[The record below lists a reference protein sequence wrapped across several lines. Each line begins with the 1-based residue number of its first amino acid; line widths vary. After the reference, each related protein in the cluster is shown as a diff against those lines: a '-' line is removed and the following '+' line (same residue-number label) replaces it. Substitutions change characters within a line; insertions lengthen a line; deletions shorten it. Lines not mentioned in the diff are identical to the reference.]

1 MKKSWLSLCFA
12 VYGLFC
18 IFGMS
23 MTAYAKEKEEN
34 TVKEGVYA
42 QDISLGGMTEKEA
55 EAEINAYVDSLMEIP
70 LTLTVADGQEVSVT
84 PAQLGMVWANP
95 GIVKEAVSLGT
106 QGNIVQRYKA
116 VEDLAHEKYVFDIEL
131 GFDTEMISAFL
142 TENGT
147 KYDVKAVDMTLTGS
161 RGNFTVV
168 EGQEGYALNVE
179 ASVSLLE
186 DYLVNNWGRSEET
199 ISLVVDVQ
207 EPRGTEEELLQ
218 LTDVLGTFTTSYKS
232 SAAGRC
238 MNVENGCKKI
248 NGTILYP
255 GDEFS
260 TYDVVSPF
268 TRENGYDVAG
278 AYLKGK
284 VIDSVG
290 GGICQVSTTLYNA
303 VLLSELD
310 VTMRYNHSMVVTYVE
325 PSMDAAISESAG
337 KDFRFVNNR
346 EHPIYIEGYTEN
358 KKITFVIYGVET
370 RSSDRTVE
378 YEAEILQETPAGP
391 EVIYTDASR
400 PVGYVASQGAHIGY
414 KARLWKIV
422 KENGEVVSREKVN
435 NSTYAMSPRSATVG
449 VATSDPNVYNQIMAA
464 IATGSIDHVKNV
476 AASLS
481 AGQQVSAEVTEM
493 PVEE

>member
-1 MKKSWLSLCFA
+1 MKKFWVLLCLLA
-12 VYGLFC
+12 CTVFC
-18 IFGMS
+18 ISGTS
-23 MTAYAKEKEEN
+23 LKAYAKEEE
-34 TVKEGVYA
+34 TIKEGVYA
-42 QDISLGGMTEKEA
+42 QDISLGGMTKKEA
-55 EAEINAYVDSLMEIP
+55 AEAISAYVDSLMEIP
-70 LTLTVADGQEVSVT
+70 LTLTVVDEKEVSVT
-84 PAQLGMVWANP
+84 PAELGLIWTNP
-95 GIVKEAVSLGT
+95 GIVKEAAELGT

-116 VEDLAHEKYVFDIEL
+116 KEDLLHEKYVFDIEL
-131 GFDTEMISAFL
+131 SFDQEMISAFL
-142 TENGT
+142 TEKCT
-147 KYDVKAVDMTLTGS
+147 KYDIKAVDMTLSGS
-161 RGNFTVV
+161 KGNFTVV

-179 ASVSLLE
+179 ASVMLLE
-186 DYLVNNWGRSEET
+186 DYLINTWEHTEDT
-199 ISLVVDVQ
+199 IALQVDVQ
-207 EPRGTEEELLQ
+207 EPRGTKEELLK
-218 LTDVLGTFTTSYKS
+218 LTDVLGTYTTSYKS

-238 MNVENGCKKI
+238 ANVENGCSKI

-260 TYDVVSPF
+260 TYDLVSPF

-290 GGICQVSTTLYNA
+290 GGVCQVSTTLYNA

-310 VTMRYNHSMVVTYVE
+310 ITMRYNHSMIVTYVK

-337 KDFRFVNNR
+337 KDFRFVNNL
-346 EHPIYIEGYTEN
+346 EHPIYIEGHTEN
-358 KKITFVIYGVET
+358 KNITFTIYGVET
-370 RSSDRTVE
+370 RSADRTIE
-378 YEAEILQETPAGP
+378 FEAEILQETPAGP
-391 EVIYTDASR
+391 EVIYTDANQ

-449 VATSDPNVYNQIMAA
+449 VATSDPNAYNQIMAA

-481 AGQQVSAEVTEM
+481 AVQQVSAEVVEM